1 MKKIKNMCFILLV
14 ISISQSKVLSRTFED
29 QFGRTIKADLI
40 SHTGISSN
48 EVKISKDGKQL
59 NVKISLFSEKDQ
71 KFIRNWMK
79 ETPPMIDYVFRIEA
93 TLKQLGS
100 FKNKSNSI
108 YSSTSRSKTKTNAY
122 EINLT
127 NLTRQTVKD
136 LRLEYR
142 VVKEGRSGRFEFQ
155 RGRKEISE
163 PMRYNQDIVLTTA
176 KSELDSYRS
185 SYSSD
190 SYKEVVLGVLVRVF
204 DKQGELV
211 ADWRSSNTKI
221 AKISWEEIDHYFATR
236 RTSSSRNIYRGR

>member
-185 SYSSD
+185 SYSSY
-190 SYKEVVLGVLVRVF
+190 SYKEAVLGVLVRVF
-204 DKQGELV
+204 DEQGELV

-236 RTSSSRNIYRGR
+236 RTSSSRNRVRGR

>member
-1 MKKIKNMCFILLV
+1 
-14 ISISQSKVLSRTFED
+14 
-29 QFGRTIKADLI
+29 
-40 SHTGISSN
+40 
-48 EVKISKDGKQL
+48 
-59 NVKISLFSEKDQ
+59 
-71 KFIRNWMK
+71 MK
-79 ETPPMIDYVFRIEA
+79 ETPPTIDYVFRIEA

-127 NLTRQTVKD
+127 NLTRQAVKD

-185 SYSSD
+185 SYSSY
-190 SYKEVVLGVLVRVF
+190 SYKEAVLGVLVRVF
-204 DKQGELV
+204 DEQGELV

-236 RTSSSRNIYRGR
+236 RTSSSRNRVRGR

>member
-100 FKNKSNSI
+100 FKSKSNSI

-163 PMRYNQDIVLTTA
+163 PLRYNQDIVLTTA

-185 SYSSD
+185 SYSSY
-190 SYKEVVLGVLVRVF
+190 SYKEAVLGVLVRVF

-236 RTSSSRNIYRGR
+236 RTSSSRNRVRGR

>member
-100 FKNKSNSI
+100 FKSKSNSI

-127 NLTRQTVKD
+127 NLTRQAVKD

-185 SYSSD
+185 SYSSY

-236 RTSSSRNIYRGR
+236 RTSSSRNRVRGR

>member
-1 MKKIKNMCFILLV
+1 MCFILLV

-48 EVKISKDGKQL
+48 EVNISKDGKQL

-100 FKNKSNSI
+100 FKSKSNSI

-127 NLTRQTVKD
+127 NLTRQTVKG

-163 PMRYNQDIVLTTA
+163 PLRYNQDIVLTTA

-185 SYSSD
+185 SYSSY
-190 SYKEVVLGVLVRVF
+190 SYKEAVLGVLVRVF

-236 RTSSSRNIYRGR
+236 RTSSSRNRVRGR

>member
-14 ISISQSKVLSRTFED
+14 ISIFQSKVLSRTFED

-79 ETPPMIDYVFRIEA
+79 KTPPMIDYVFRIEA

-100 FKNKSNSI
+100 FKSKSNSI

-155 RGRKEISE
+155 RGRKEISD
-163 PMRYNQDIVLTTA
+163 PMRYNQDTVLTTT

-185 SYSSD
+185 SYSSY
-190 SYKEVVLGVLVRVF
+190 SYKEAVLGVLVRVF

-236 RTSSSRNIYRGR
+236 RTSSSRNRVRER

>member
-1 MKKIKNMCFILLV
+1 MKKIRSMCFIILV
-14 ISISQSKVLSRTFED
+14 MSISQSKVLSRTFED

-48 EVKISKDGKQL
+48 EIKISKDGKHL

-79 ETPPMIDYVFRIEA
+79 ETPPTIDYVFRIEA

-100 FKNKSNSI
+100 FKNKSSSI

-122 EINLT
+122 EIKLT

-155 RGRKEISE
+155 RGRKEISD
-163 PMRYNQDIVLTTA
+163 PMRYNQDIVLTTT

-185 SYSSD
+185 SYSSY
-190 SYKEVVLGVLVRVF
+190 SYKEVVLGILVRVF
-204 DKQGELV
+204 DKHGNLV

-221 AKISWEEIDHYFATR
+221 AKTSWEEVDHYFATR
-236 RTSSSRNIYRGR
+236 RTSSSRNRVRDR

>member
-100 FKNKSNSI
+100 FKSKSNSI

-163 PMRYNQDIVLTTA
+163 PLRYNQDIVLTTA

-185 SYSSD
+185 SYSSY
-190 SYKEVVLGVLVRVF
+190 SYKESVLGVLVRIF

-236 RTSSSRNIYRGR
+236 RTSSSRNRVRGR

>member
-14 ISISQSKVLSRTFED
+14 ISIFQSKVLSRTFED

-79 ETPPMIDYVFRIEA
+79 KTPPMIDYVFRIEA

-100 FKNKSNSI
+100 FKSKSNSI

-185 SYSSD
+185 SYSSY
-190 SYKEVVLGVLVRVF
+190 SYKEAVLGVLVRVF

-236 RTSSSRNIYRGR
+236 RTSSSRNRVRER

>member
-100 FKNKSNSI
+100 FKSKSNSI

-163 PMRYNQDIVLTTA
+163 PLRYNQDIVLTTA

-185 SYSSD
+185 SYSSY

-236 RTSSSRNIYRGR
+236 RTSSSRNRVRGR

>member
-48 EVKISKDGKQL
+48 EVNISKDGKQL

-100 FKNKSNSI
+100 FKSKSNSI

-127 NLTRQTVKD
+127 NLTRQTVKG

-163 PMRYNQDIVLTTA
+163 PLRYNQDIVLTTA

-185 SYSSD
+185 SYSSY
-190 SYKEVVLGVLVRVF
+190 SYKEAVLGVLVRVF

-236 RTSSSRNIYRGR
+236 RTSSSRNRVRGR

>member
-1 MKKIKNMCFILLV
+1 M
-14 ISISQSKVLSRTFED
+14 
-29 QFGRTIKADLI
+29 
-40 SHTGISSN
+40 
-48 EVKISKDGKQL
+48 
-59 NVKISLFSEKDQ
+59 
-71 KFIRNWMK
+71 
-79 ETPPMIDYVFRIEA
+79 
-93 TLKQLGS
+93 
-100 FKNKSNSI
+100 
-108 YSSTSRSKTKTNAY
+108 
-122 EINLT
+122 
-127 NLTRQTVKD
+127 
-136 LRLEYR
+136 RLEYR

-185 SYSSD
+185 SYSSY

-236 RTSSSRNIYRGR
+236 RTSSSRNRVRGR

>member
-79 ETPPMIDYVFRIEA
+79 KTPPMIDYVFRIEA

-100 FKNKSNSI
+100 FKSKSNSI

-185 SYSSD
+185 SYSSY
-190 SYKEVVLGVLVRVF
+190 SYKEAVLGALVRVF

-221 AKISWEEIDHYFATR
+221 AKISWEEIDHYFANR
-236 RTSSSRNIYRGR
+236 RTSSSRNRVRER

>member
-1 MKKIKNMCFILLV
+1 MGKLKNMCFILLV
-14 ISISQSKVLSRTFED
+14 MSISLSEALPRTFED
-29 QFGRTIKADLI
+29 QFGRTIIADLI
-40 SHTGISSN
+40 SHTGINSN
-48 EVKISKDGKQL
+48 EIKISKDGKQL

-71 KFIRNWMK
+71 IFIKNWMK
-79 ETPPMIDYVFRIEA
+79 ETPPMIDYAFRIEA
-93 TLKQLGS
+93 TLKQLDS

-108 YSSTSRSKTKTNAY
+108 YGSTSRSKTKTNAY

-155 RGRKEISE
+155 RGRKEISD
-163 PMRYNQDIVLTTA
+163 PMRYNQDIVLTTT

-185 SYSSD
+185 SYSSY

-204 DKQGELV
+204 DKQGKLV

-221 AKISWEEIDHYFATR
+221 AKINWEEIDDYFATR
-236 RTSSSRNIYRGR
+236 RTSSSRNRTRSR

>member
-100 FKNKSNSI
+100 FKNKSNSF

-122 EINLT
+122 EIKLT

-155 RGRKEISE
+155 RGRKEISA
-163 PMRYNQDIVLTTA
+163 PMRYNQDTVLTTT

-185 SYSSD
+185 SYSSY
-190 SYKEVVLGVLVRVF
+190 SYKEAVLGVLVRVF
-204 DKQGELV
+204 DEQGELV

-236 RTSSSRNIYRGR
+236 RTSSSRNRVRGR

>member
-79 ETPPMIDYVFRIEA
+79 KTPPMIDYVFRIEA

-100 FKNKSNSI
+100 FKSKSNSI

-185 SYSSD
+185 SYSSY
-190 SYKEVVLGVLVRVF
+190 SYKEAVLGVLVRVF

-236 RTSSSRNIYRGR
+236 RTSSSRNRVRER